1 MLEHGSFNLSLIDQT
16 IISEAFGSWNIE
28 TAIRWADEF
37 KLLVGQISNA
47 PWACIVDLS
56 NFELA
61 PLDVWSYLDEI
72 NLWCNANNQK
82 YEVLICSSSLQKA
95 ILEKSKGNL
104 TNVQTHF
111 CLNLTEGKKL
121 LSKYGVINILNSG

>member
-61 PLDVWSYLDEI
+61 PLDVWAYIDEI
-72 NLWCNANNQK
+72 NLWCNVNNQK

-95 ILEKSKGNL
+95 ILEKSKAVSYTHL
-104 TNVQTHF
+104 TLPTSDLV
-111 CLNLTEGKKL
+111 
-121 LSKYGVINILNSG
+121 